1 LGEAVAGVREFCF
14 HRPKDSAGGSG
25 GAMG

>member
-14 HRPKDSAGGSG
+14 HRPEDRARGCGR
-25 GAMG
+25 AMG